1 MQHEATQHIKPKQK
15 HRRRMLPNGRPV
27 FVIVTAVI
35 IILLGWQVISAFSVT
50 TETTPAVQVT
60 VNDSI
65 LADGWFFRDETA
77 ITGSTGDTIKHIVYS
92 GERVQ
97 QNSAL
102 AVVYS
107 DEQALMLS
115 RELTPWENR
124 IALLDTALQSAT
136 DGADAAKLDQMIIL
150 QLQQMAAQA
159 KSGTGSALSSA
170 SNTLRTLALR
180 REAGNADAAAITAE
194 RDALLLEQSSL
205 NAQLAGHTTQ
215 LTAPT
220 SGYFSEVVDG
230 YEDVLTLDTLED
242 LTIAQFHELTES
254 QPDKS
259 DTSLGKIIEG
269 FSWYLV
275 SEISAED
282 ASRFSEG
289 QSLRVNFTQASLE
302 TPVTVHAVLKERGA
316 DTALLVLEGTEFN
329 SEMVS
334 MRQQPIEI
342 ILATYTGLK
351 VPKKAVRIQESTNSS
366 GETVQ
371 QTGVFI
377 LSGSFQKFKIIN
389 TLFEAD
395 DFYVVE
401 QSATNVDMLVEQD
414 QIIIRGKNLQ
424 NNMVVK
430 Q

>member
-1 MQHEATQHIKPKQK
+1 MQQETTHQKPKSK
-15 HRRRMLPNGRPV
+15 HRRRLLPNGRPV

-35 IILLGWQVISAFSVT
+35 VLLLGWQVISAFAVT
-50 TETTPAVQVT
+50 NETTPAVQVT

-65 LADGWFFRDETA
+65 FADGWFFRDETT
-77 ITGSTGDTIKHIVYS
+77 ITGGTGESIKHIVYS

-97 QNSAL
+97 QNAAL
-102 AVVYS
+102 AVVYA

-115 RELTPWENR
+115 RELDPLENR

-136 DGADAAKLDQMIIL
+136 DGADAAKIDQMIIL

-159 KSGTGSALSSA
+159 KSGTGSALSTA
-170 SNTLRTLALR
+170 SNTLRTLVLR
-180 REAGNADAAAITAE
+180 REAGNADSAAITAE
-194 RDALLLEQSSL
+194 RDVLLLEQSSL

-230 YEDVLTLDTLED
+230 YEDILTLDVLED
-242 LTIAQFHELTES
+242 LTTEQFHELTGS
-254 QPDKS
+254 NPQKD
-259 DTSLGKIIEG
+259 DASLGKMIEG

-275 SEISAED
+275 SEITTEH
-282 ASRFSEG
+282 ASRFYEG

-334 MRQQPIEI
+334 MRQQPVEI

-351 VPKKAVRIQESTNSS
+351 VPKKAVRIQESTDSS
-366 GETVQ
+366 GNTVQ

-377 LSGSFQKFKIIN
+377 LSGSFQKFKVIN
-389 TLFEAD
+389 TLYEAD

-401 QSATNVDMLVEQD
+401 QSATDVDMLVEQD

-430 Q
+430 K

>member
-1 MQHEATQHIKPKQK
+1 MQQETTHQKPKSK
-15 HRRRMLPNGRPV
+15 HRRRLLPNGRPV
-27 FVIVTAVI
+27 FVIVTAVVVL
-35 IILLGWQVISAFSVT
+35 LLGWQVISAFAVT
-50 TETTPAVQVT
+50 NETTPAVQVT

-65 LADGWFFRDETA
+65 FADGWFFRDETT
-77 ITGSTGDTIKHIVYS
+77 ITGGTGDSIKHIVYS

-97 QNSAL
+97 QNAAL
-102 AVVYS
+102 AVVYA

-115 RELTPWENR
+115 RELDPLENR

-136 DGADAAKLDQMIIL
+136 DGADAAKIDQMIIL

-159 KSGTGSALSSA
+159 KSGTGSALSTA
-170 SNTLRTLALR
+170 SNTLRTLVLR
-180 REAGNADAAAITAE
+180 REAGNADSAAITAE
-194 RDALLLEQSSL
+194 RDVLLLEQSSL

-230 YEDVLTLDTLED
+230 YEDILTLDVLED
-242 LTIAQFHELTES
+242 LTTEQFHELTGS
-254 QPDKS
+254 NPQKD
-259 DTSLGKIIEG
+259 DASLGKMIEG

-275 SEISAED
+275 SEITTEH
-282 ASRFSEG
+282 ASRFYEG
-289 QSLRVNFTQASLE
+289 QSLRVNFTQATIE

-334 MRQQPIEI
+334 MRQQPVEI

-351 VPKKAVRIQESTNSS
+351 VPKKAVRIQESTDSS
-366 GETVQ
+366 GNTVQ

-377 LSGSFQKFKIIN
+377 LSGSFQKFKVIN
-389 TLFEAD
+389 TLYEAD

-430 Q
+430 K

>member
-1 MQHEATQHIKPKQK
+1 MQQETTHKQPKSK
-15 HRRRMLPNGRPV
+15 HHRRLLPNGRPV

-35 IILLGWQVISAFSVT
+35 VLLLGWQVISAFAVT
-50 TETTPAVQVT
+50 NETTPAVQVT

-65 LADGWFFRDETA
+65 FADGWFFRDETT
-77 ITGSTGDTIKHIVYS
+77 ITGGTGDSIKHIVYS

-97 QNSAL
+97 QNAAL
-102 AVVYS
+102 AVVYA

-115 RELTPWENR
+115 RELDPLENR

-136 DGADAAKLDQMIIL
+136 DGADAAKIDQMIIL

-159 KSGTGSALSSA
+159 KNGTGSALSTA
-170 SNTLRTLALR
+170 SNTLRTLVLR
-180 REAGNADAAAITAE
+180 REAGNADSAAITAE

-215 LTAPT
+215 LTAPI

-230 YEDVLTLDTLED
+230 YEDILTLDVLED
-242 LTIAQFHELTES
+242 LTTEQFHELTGS
-254 QPDKS
+254 NPQKD
-259 DTSLGKIIEG
+259 DASLGKMIEG

-275 SEISAED
+275 SEITTEQ
-282 ASRFSEG
+282 ASRFYEG

-334 MRQQPIEI
+334 MRQQPVEI

-351 VPKKAVRIQESTNSS
+351 VPKKAVRIQESTDSS
-366 GETVQ
+366 GNTVQ

-377 LSGSFQKFKIIN
+377 LSGSFQKFKVIN
-389 TLFEAD
+389 TLYEAD

-430 Q
+430 K

>member
-1 MQHEATQHIKPKQK
+1 MQQETTHQKPKSK
-15 HRRRMLPNGRPV
+15 HRRRLLPNGRPV
-27 FVIVTAVI
+27 FVIVTAVVVL
-35 IILLGWQVISAFSVT
+35 LLGWQVISAFAVT
-50 TETTPAVQVT
+50 NETTPAVQVT

-65 LADGWFFRDETA
+65 FADGWFFRDETT
-77 ITGSTGDTIKHIVYS
+77 ITGGTGDSIKHIVYS

-97 QNSAL
+97 QNAAL
-102 AVVYS
+102 AVVYA

-115 RELTPWENR
+115 RELDPLENR

-136 DGADAAKLDQMIIL
+136 DGADAAKIDQMIIL

-159 KSGTGSALSSA
+159 KSGTGSALSTA
-170 SNTLRTLALR
+170 SNTLRTLMLR
-180 REAGNADAAAITAE
+180 REAGNADSAAITAE

-230 YEDVLTLDTLED
+230 YEDILTLDVLED
-242 LTIAQFHELTES
+242 LTTEQFHELTGS
-254 QPDKS
+254 NPQKD
-259 DTSLGKIIEG
+259 DASLGKMIEG

-275 SEISAED
+275 SEITTEH
-282 ASRFSEG
+282 ASRFYEG

-302 TPVTVHAVLKERGA
+302 TPVTVHAVLKERSA

-334 MRQQPIEI
+334 MRQQPVEI

-351 VPKKAVRIQESTNSS
+351 VPKKAVRIQESTDSS
-366 GETVQ
+366 GNTVQ

-377 LSGSFQKFKIIN
+377 LSGSFQKFKVIN
-389 TLFEAD
+389 TLYEAD

-401 QSATNVDMLVEQD
+401 QSATDVDMLVEQD

-430 Q
+430 K